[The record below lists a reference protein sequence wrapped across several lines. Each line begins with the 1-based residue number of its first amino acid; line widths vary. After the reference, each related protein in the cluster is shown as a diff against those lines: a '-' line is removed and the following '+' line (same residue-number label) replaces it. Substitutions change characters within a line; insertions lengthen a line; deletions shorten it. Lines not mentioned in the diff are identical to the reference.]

1 MERDQGWFRSG
12 GMEKQLMSPAAK
24 LRWWPSA
31 GLMLAIALGAL
42 QSPGAPTTYHSK
54 KVFRELIVQGER
66 PEIAACMVAA
76 VNHAHHDA
84 KFDSIRWAEDV
95 SESAYMRETEG
106 GIHIARTVRFRAELR
121 ERSRGFA
128 TDIWKPAAIVCEQ
141 RDEESPEV
149 RFDPAM
155 P

>member
-1 MERDQGWFRSG
+1 
-12 GMEKQLMSPAAK
+12 MSLAAA
-24 LRWWPSA
+24 LRC
-31 GLMLAIALGAL
+31 LAPCMALAVAVGAL
-42 QSPGAPTTYHSK
+42 QSRGAPTTYHSK

-76 VNHAHHDA
+76 VNHTRHDT
-84 KFDSIRWAEDV
+84 KFNAIRWAEDV
-95 SESAYMRETEG
+95 SDTAYMRETEG

-128 TDIWKPAAIVCEQ
+128 TDVWKPAAIVCEQ

-149 RFDPAM
+149 RFNPAA